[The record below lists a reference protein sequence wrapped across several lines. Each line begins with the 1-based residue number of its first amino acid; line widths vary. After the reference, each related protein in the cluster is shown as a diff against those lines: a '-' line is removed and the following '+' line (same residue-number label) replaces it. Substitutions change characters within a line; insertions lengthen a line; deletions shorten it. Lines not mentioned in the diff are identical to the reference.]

1 MRILLV
7 NWAYIWDGAAVGGG
21 ANGYLQ
27 ALALELL
34 HRGHEVIALCGG
46 TRFTAQDARVAPCEI
61 RRHDDWLGIRVFEVV
76 NSPVLAPSILQFNA
90 PEDEIAAPE
99 LEARL
104 AEFLARLRP
113 DVVHFHNLE
122 GFSAGCVEVAQRAD
136 GDWPGARVVVSLH
149 NYHTICPQVYLMQG
163 HDRPCHSA
171 EGGRRCDGC
180 IDACDP
186 REERL
191 RRAGLAPQ
199 TGGGPALSSRTP
211 SVLGRLVRAITLP
224 AQNEQLPPAA
234 NPTAPD
240 PAARPILGPADV
252 LLPRPRQGDEA
263 RGRTIALQT
272 EADAAFRPRP
282 DSPEWQAFDNGVR
295 PELSPDPSTRYGRRR
310 LAMLRALNRCDA
322 VLAVSGFVHRK
333 FESLGVSPAR
343 LRTLHIGTRAGELAA
358 RHAELVFDPPPFDRD
373 RPRPVRLAFMGYDN
387 YYKGLHVL
395 ADALELLTPEVLAR
409 FEVSVYALGGKRTEW
424 RFSRLQPRLAGLRWF
439 EGYEYRDIPWMLGGQ
454 DLGVVPSTWW
464 DNGPQTVFEFF
475 ACRVPVLGAGVGGI
489 PDFVRHGENGLLFR
503 GNDRYDLART
513 LARVAREPWTLTRL
527 RAGVRPPK
535 SIQTHAAEVEAVY
548 AECIHEASRRRA
560 AAATA

>member
-7 NWAYIWDGAAVGGG
+7 NWAYVWDGAAVGGG
-21 ANGYLQ
+21 VNGYLQ
-27 ALALELL
+27 SLALELL
-34 HRGHEVIALCGG
+34 RRGHEVFSLCGG
-46 TRFTAQDARVAPCEI
+46 TRFTAQYGRVGPCEI

-99 LEARL
+99 LEARFADLL
-104 AEFLARLRP
+104 AGLCP

-122 GFSAGCVEVAQRAD
+122 GFSAACVEVAQRPS

-163 HDRPCHSA
+163 HERPCQSA

-180 IDACDP
+180 IEACDP

-191 RRAGLAPQ
+191 RRAGLGSHDDGAPANAQ
-199 TGGGPALSSRTP
+199 RSP
-211 SVLGRLVRAITLP
+211 SVLGRLVRAIASP
-224 AQNEQLPPAA
+224 AHHEQPPPAL

-240 PAARPILGPADV
+240 PSARPVLGPADV
-252 LLPRPRQGDEA
+252 LLPRPRPGDET
-263 RGRTIALQT
+263 RGRAAALQT
-272 EADAAFRPRP
+272 EMSTCFRPRP
-282 DSPEWQAFDNGVR
+282 ESPEWQPLGNEVR
-295 PELSPDPSTRYGRRR
+295 HEPSPDPSTRYGRRR
-310 LAMLRALNRCDA
+310 LAMLRALNRSDA
-322 VLAVSGFVHRK
+322 VLAVSDFVRRK

-343 LRTLHIGTRAGELAA
+343 LRTLHIGTRAGEIAA
-358 RHAELVFDPPPFDRD
+358 QHSELVFDPPPFERA
-373 RPRPVRLAFMGYDN
+373 RPRAVRLAFMGYDN
-387 YYKGLHVL
+387 PYKGLHVL
-395 ADALELLTPEVLAR
+395 ADALELLTPEVIGR

-439 EGYEYRDIPWMLGGQ
+439 EGYEHRDIPWMLGGQ

-464 DNGPQTVFEFF
+464 DNGPQTVLEFF
-475 ACRVPVLGAGVGGI
+475 SCRVPVLGAAVGGI
-489 PDFVRHGENGLLFR
+489 PDFVRHGVNGLLFR

-513 LARVAREPWTLTRL
+513 LARVAREPWALTDL

-535 SIQTHAAEVEAVY
+535 SMPEHAAEVEAVY
-548 AECIHEASRRRA
+548 AACMEEASRRRA